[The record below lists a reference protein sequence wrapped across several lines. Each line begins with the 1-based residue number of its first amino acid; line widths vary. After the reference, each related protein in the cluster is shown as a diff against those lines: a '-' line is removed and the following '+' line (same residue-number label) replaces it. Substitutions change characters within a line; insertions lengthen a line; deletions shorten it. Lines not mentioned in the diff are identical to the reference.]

1 MSKYVEDDQLD
12 KYQEILSRRTKLT
25 SKESSVVE
33 VIDQIQVILAENA
46 KALAVI
52 DRNDKIL
59 AYCMKKLIHS
69 LKD

>member
-1 MSKYVEDDQLD
+1 MSKYVEDEQLD

-33 VIDQIQVILAENA
+33 VIDQIQAILAENA
-46 KALAVI
+46 RALAVI
-52 DRNDKIL
+52 DRNDKVL
-59 AYCMKKLIHS
+59 AYCMNKLIHS